1 MLIALH
7 KLQNS
12 LKQNVQTVDEIWSVG
27 KSFNIIVLDILKNK
41 NG

>member
-1 MLIALH
+1 VLIALH

-12 LKQNVQTVDEIWSVG
+12 LKQNVQTVDEIWSER

>member
-12 LKQNVQTVDEIWSVG
+12 LKQNVQTVDEIWSER